1 MCDACVDLGPG
12 LSVGVQ
18 VCVSYK
24 CKGGE
29 GTQPL
34 SPRVVEDGE
43 EAGEVEVEGKIEV
56 ALRLEL

>member
-1 MCDACVDLGPG
+1 MTLELVWARAWLACRC
-12 LSVGVQ
+12 
-18 VCVSYK
+18 VCPINAK
-24 CKGGE
+24 GE

>member
-1 MCDACVDLGPG
+1 MSVD
-12 LSVGVQ
+12 VQ
-18 VCVSYK
+18 VCVSYNDRR
-24 CKGGE
+24 E

-34 SPRVVEDGE
+34 SPRVVGDGE